1 MAAPARGSK
10 AAPAVGYLRTPLVES
25 APLSRAL
32 GRRVWLKMDALQPS
46 GSFKLRGMSLA
57 CARAKA
63 RGAKLLVSSSGGNAG
78 LAVAYAGRQ
87 MGMPVTVCVPETT
100 PEFIRD
106 RLATFGATVEVHGSM
121 WAQAHE
127 RALQLADELQGAL
140 MHPFD
145 MPDLWEGHGTLVH
158 ELQEELVRALAGCS
172 LEQQLPP
179 TSPGG
184 TLSGF
189 PAAPLPPGRGAPPE
203 GRDRL
208 TPAPLPDI
216 PRRRASGGWP
226 SPGASWR
233 AWAAGAS

>member
-1 MAAPARGSK
+1 MAAPARGAK

-158 ELQEELVRALAGCS
+158 ELQEELVRARAGCS
-172 LEQQLPP
+172 LERRPLLPP
-179 TSPGG
+179 PPLLAS
-184 TLSGF
+184 
-189 PAAPLPPGRGAPPE
+189 PLPQGRG
-203 GRDRL
+203 GL
-208 TPAPLPDI
+208 TPAPFPPALPDV

>member
-1 MAAPARGSK
+1 MAAPARGAK

-158 ELQEELVRALAGCS
+158 ELQEELVRAAPAAPSSGGRFS
-172 LEQQLPP
+172 P
-179 TSPGG
+179 TSPARQ
-184 TLSGF
+184 
-189 PAAPLPPGRGAPPE
+189 PAAAGTRRADAGPPS
-203 GRDRL
+203 
-208 TPAPLPDI
+208 LPDV

>member
-1 MAAPARGSK
+1 MAAPARGAK

-158 ELQEELVRALAGCS
+158 ELQEELVRARAGCS
-172 LEQQLPP
+172 LERRPLLPHLP
-179 TSPGG
+179 CSPPR
-184 TLSGF
+184 S
-189 PAAPLPPGRGAPPE
+189 R
-203 GRDRL
+203 RD
-208 TPAPLPDI
+208 
-216 PRRRASGGWP
+216 
-226 SPGASWR
+226 
-233 AWAAGAS
+233 AAG